1 MEKGGRRGSRLE
13 AVEFTSPLDG
23 FTVRVTVGRRTLVGI
38 ARSCWYFTAVDTP
51 HSWASL
57 GCPLTLQALK
67 MLLPMTRSKFRLQ
80 REGPGSQPYP
90 VCSLLALRLGERP
103 KTDVVAGAS
112 P

>member
-1 MEKGGRRGSRLE
+1 M
-13 AVEFTSPLDG
+13 
-23 FTVRVTVGRRTLVGI
+23 VGI
-38 ARSCWYFTAVDTP
+38 ARSGWYFTAVDTP

-67 MLLPMTRSKFRLQ
+67 MLLPMTRYKFKLQ
-80 REGPGSQPYP
+80 REGPGSQSYP
-90 VCSLLALRLGERP
+90 SCSLSALRAMSERP